1 MNLEYKQEKKI
12 IFKLHLHSIW
22 SFRHPAKP
30 LFMGFSAIFQAI
42 QTRKSEI
49 ISIHLCMYSFS
60 GSIWFY
66 FSPIILTIWSVPTG
80 IINLL
85 SQKCYQP
92 INQKSHNNL

>member
-1 MNLEYKQEKKI
+1 MQFSKAEARKPRKI
-12 IFKLHLHSIW
+12 RLSG
-22 SFRHPAKP
+22 PP
-30 LFMGFSAIFQAI
+30 PTI